1 MKITRTQSHK
11 RRFTAFALSASPP
24 CSISGSILQF
34 TILCYLLNMVATA
47 TENQRCS
54 PFDLFKPY
62 LLCVSILVPSLVLT
76 SFLGLGFY
84 VILFT
89 ATILIISTSF
99 LVKFSKK
106 SNGVLVENP
115 SSTKLQVEDEVL
127 TPLLMNKT
135 VSDAAIEADNGIVNE
150 FQVDDSLDLT
160 SEREYVEMKWMI
172 SDNVLERNREISDE
186 YSTSEEDDEEGL
198 IEIAIPS
205 NDTTSL
211 NEEPKPNLQ
220 SNLPTLLPEPIFH
233 QQDLVELL
241 EEINE
246 VNEEENLIEI
256 DISMGSI
263 KFPTFEIQA

>member
-11 RRFTAFALSASPP
+11 RRFTAFALSSSPP

-34 TILCYLLNMVATA
+34 TILCYLLNMVEIATK
-47 TENQRCS
+47 NQRCS

-89 ATILIISTSF
+89 TTILIISTSF

-115 SSTKLQVEDEVL
+115 SSTKLQVEAEVL

-135 VSDAAIEADNGIVNE
+135 VSDASIEADNGIVNE

-160 SEREYVEMKWMI
+160 SERENVEMKWMI
-172 SDNVLERNREISDE
+172 SGNEERNREISDE

-205 NDTTSL
+205 NDPTGL

-220 SNLPTLLPEPIFH
+220 SSLPTLLPEPMFH

>member
-47 TENQRCS
+47 TENQ
-54 PFDLFKPY
+54 
-62 LLCVSILVPSLVLT
+62 
-76 SFLGLGFY
+76 
-84 VILFT
+84 
-89 ATILIISTSF
+89 SF